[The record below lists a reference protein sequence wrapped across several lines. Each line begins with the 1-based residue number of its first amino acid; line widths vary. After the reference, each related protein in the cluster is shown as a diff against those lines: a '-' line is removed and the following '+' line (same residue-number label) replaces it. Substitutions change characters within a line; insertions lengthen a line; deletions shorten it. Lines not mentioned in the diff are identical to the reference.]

1 MSTQSRSPLDLPG
14 GPRRS
19 QPQPITRVENRIYLI
34 IIGAILLLCVCAGLI
49 FLASRLF
56 NGDNPLQPETEAT
69 TIAAPSNAT
78 LTIAVSPAMAPTFEM
93 LAAQFNAQNLQT
105 PDGQPMIVQTVAL
118 EPDKMVAQSLGA
130 PAFQAIAPYSS
141 LWLNQLE
148 QRWAAQQGA
157 VEEAGSLIPIGDR
170 RIDAPLRYA
179 TSPIVIVAWESVARD
194 LGWPLEPVGWE
205 QVQRKATRDPDFKWS
220 HPSTNNA
227 SGLLATLAEFYA
239 GAGLT
244 RGLTEE
250 AATAQTTLDYVRA
263 VEATVRFYGEG
274 EAVIMQRLASEGRD
288 FLDAFVAQEQ
298 VVIAWNQLGRG
309 ERLVALYPA
318 EGTLWADHP
327 LALLELGANG
337 EAPVT
342 PNQRNT
348 YRAFGAYITGAEA
361 QQQLLLAGYRP
372 TDLSL
377 DLSASGSPFAAGDAV
392 DWRQPQTT
400 LQMPS
405 SSVIEVVQNVWWFT
419 KRPTN
424 VFLVVDTS
432 GSMAEGDKLPSTQEA
447 LVAFITQMQG
457 DRDRV
462 GLIEFGSGVKRVE
475 VLRRLDGTGRSEMT
489 AIINNMTAR
498 GNTALLDAIW
508 EAYIYLLREDDREA
522 INAIVVMTDGQEN
535 ASNLSLRELQ
545 KRFAQESGTSDT
557 GTPET
562 GTPVVI
568 FTIGFGDDLDDAM
581 LEDIARIGGGQ
592 YRRAN
597 ETDIQELYRIISTY
611 F

>member
-1 MSTQSRSPLDLPG
+1 MNTQSRSPLDLPSS
-14 GPRRS
+14 PRRS
-19 QPQPITRVENRIYLI
+19 QPQQMTRADVRIYLI
-34 IIGAILLLCVCAGLI
+34 IGAVLLLCVCAGLV
-49 FLASRLF
+49 FLALRTF
-56 NGDNPLQPETEAT
+56 GGDNPLQPEGEAT

-78 LTIAVSPAMAPTFEM
+78 LTIAVSPAMAPTFDM
-93 LAAQFNAQNLQT
+93 LVTQFNNQKLQT
-105 PDGQPMIVQTVAL
+105 PDGQPMLVQTVAL
-118 EPDKMVAQSLGA
+118 EPEKMVEQSLSA
-130 PAFQAIAPYSS
+130 PAFQAIAPDSS

-157 VEEAGSLIPIGDR
+157 VEEAGSIIPIGDR

-244 RGLTEE
+244 RGLTED
-250 AATAQTTLDYVRA
+250 AATAQPTLDYVRA

-274 EAVIMQRLASEGRD
+274 EAVIMQRLAAEGRN

-337 EAPVT
+337 ETPVT

-348 YRAFGAYITGAEA
+348 YQAFGAYITGTEA

-372 TDLSL
+372 TDLGL
-377 DLSASGSPFAAGDAV
+377 DLSAPGSPFAAADTAGNESPV

-405 SSVIEVVQNVWWFT
+405 ARVIEVVQNVWWFT

-447 LVAFITQMQG
+447 LIAFLTQMQG

-475 VLRRLDGTGRSEMT
+475 ELRRLDGTGRSEMT
-489 AIINNMTAR
+489 AIINAMDAR
-498 GNTALLDAIW
+498 GNTALLDAVW
-508 EAYIYLLREDDREA
+508 EAYIYLVQEDDREA

-545 KRFAQESGTSDT
+545 KRFAQESGA
-557 GTPET
+557 PI
-562 GTPVVI
+562 VV
-568 FTIGFGDDLDDAM
+568 FTIGFGDDVDDAM

-597 ETDIQELYRIISTY
+597 ETDIQELYRVISTY